1 MRIPEST
8 KGRVIAGI
16 VGVLVAAGVYMAY
29 KTWFPE
35 IDLQGLLNEFANF
48 LGQWTYLVIG
58 VLSFLETGAFVGLL
72 VPGETALLVGGAVA
86 GQGVINVY
94 LLIAIAW
101 SCAFLGDSTSF
112 YLGHRLGRDFVLRHG
127 SRVGITRERF
137 ESVEDYFDKHG
148 GKTVLIGRFVGL
160 VRALSPFVA
169 GSSNM
174 RYAAFAP
181 YSILGSGLQVTAHIM
196 VGYLFSRSIE
206 AAAEYAGL
214 VALWLAVLIVTIV
227 VIVYLYRHFREPA
240 NRVAAVEWLQEHGA
254 TRWMV
259 SLGRRLDP
267 QYRFVKDRLT
277 PGTTFGLEFTT
288 LCAVMAVASF
298 VLIALGVVTAERPGP
313 TPGDTTASDFVD
325 LIRNGWLTD
334 ITKVITV
341 LGSSVVTLPL
351 TFAAAAYFAFSGRWP
366 EFIVLALATVAIYV
380 GVDVIKDWVARPR
393 PPDPIADYAGYAYP
407 SGHAAHSVYYV
418 WLSVIIAVRIRTGRI
433 GSLGI
438 FMTGLAITILVG
450 LSRVYLGVHYL
461 SDVSGG
467 WALGAFSFAFFS
479 AAALVWHQLR
489 QN

>member
-8 KGRVIAGI
+8 RGRVIAGT
-16 VGVLVAAGVYMAY
+16 VAVLVAAGVYMAY

-35 IDLQGLLNEFANF
+35 IDLQDLLNKFANF

-72 VPGETALLVGGAVA
+72 VPGETALLIGGAVA

-101 SCAFLGDSTSF
+101 SCAFLGDTTSF
-112 YLGHRLGRDFVLRHG
+112 YLGHRLGREFVLKHG
-127 SRVGITRERF
+127 GRVGITHERF
-137 ESVEDYFDKHG
+137 ETVEEYFAKHG

-196 VGYLFSRSIE
+196 VGYLFSRSID
-206 AAAEYAGL
+206 AAAQYAGL
-214 VALWLAVLIVTIV
+214 VALWLGVIIVTTV
-227 VIVYLYRHFREPA
+227 VIVWLYRRLKVPE
-240 NRVAAVEWLQEHGA
+240 NRVAAVKWLEGHGA
-254 TRWMV
+254 TRWTV

-267 QYRFVKDRLT
+267 QYQFVKDRLT

-298 VLIALGVVTAERPGP
+298 VLVAFGVITADSPGP
-313 TPGDTTASDFVD
+313 TPGDTTAADFVD

-334 ITKVITV
+334 AVKALTV

-366 EFIVLALATVAIYV
+366 EFIVLALSTVAIYI

-393 PPDPIADYAGYAYP
+393 PPDPIVEYAGYAYP
-407 SGHAAHSVYYV
+407 SGHAAHSVFYV
-418 WLSVIIAVRIRTGRI
+418 WLSVIIAVRIRAGRI

-438 FMTGLAITILVG
+438 FMTGLLVTILVG
-450 LSRVYLGVHYL
+450 LSRVYLGAHYL